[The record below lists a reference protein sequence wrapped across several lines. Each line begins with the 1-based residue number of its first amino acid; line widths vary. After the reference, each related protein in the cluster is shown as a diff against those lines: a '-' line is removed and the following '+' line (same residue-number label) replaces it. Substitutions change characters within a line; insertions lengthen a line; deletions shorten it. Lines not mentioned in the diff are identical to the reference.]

1 MIYSPKEEKELL
13 NLLKNIDD
21 STFIIAGGTDLVIH
35 LKNNKI
41 TDYNIIDITKIK
53 EFKTVYETKYFL
65 HIGALLTMSEICENT
80 MIKEKCKALY
90 QAAYELGSTLIRN
103 RATIGGNVCNASQS
117 ADCSL
122 ALFCLE
128 ASVKILHC
136 SGEERIIPI
145 DEFIIGKEKTI
156 LTKNEVVTEILI
168 PQKNR
173 ASAFKKV
180 GARKAVTISKV
191 SCAVEYIPDIDLLT
205 NVRACLG
212 AVGIKPV
219 RAANIEAYLEGKKNS
234 SINLQELQNIA
245 HNEIENAIPTRS
257 SRFYKRTAVEGL
269 IEDLIKSLKED
280 EVYYE

>member
-1 MIYSPKEEKELL
+1 MLYSPKEKNELL

-35 LKNNKI
+35 LKNSKLI
-41 TDYNIIDITKIK
+41 DYSIIDITKIK

-65 HIGALLTMSEICENT
+65 HIGSLITMTEICENNI
-80 MIKEKCKALY
+80 IKEKCKALY

-122 ALFCLE
+122 ALFCLDS
-128 ASVKILHC
+128 AVKILDC
-136 SGEERIIPI
+136 SGEERIVPI
-145 DEFIIGKEKTI
+145 DEFIIGREKTI

-173 ASAFKKV
+173 VSAFKKV

-191 SCAVEYIPDIDLLT
+191 SCAVEYIPDDGALT
-205 NVRACLG
+205 NVRSYLG

-219 RAANIEAYLEGKKNS
+219 KAVNIETYLEGKNVS
-234 SINLQELQNIA
+234 NINLQELQNIA
-245 HNEIENAIPTRS
+245 HNEIESAIPARS

-269 IEDLIKSLKED
+269 IEDLIKNLKED
-280 EVYYE
+280 

>member
-1 MIYSPKEEKELL
+1 MFYSPKEKNELL

-53 EFKTVYETKYFL
+53 EFKTIYETKYFL

-122 ALFCLE
+122 ALFCFG
-128 ASVKILHC
+128 AAVKILHC
-136 SGEERIIPI
+136 SGEEKIIPI
-145 DEFIIGKEKTI
+145 NEFIIGKEKTI

-168 PQKNR
+168 PQTTGV
-173 ASAFKKV
+173 SAFKKV

-191 SCAVEYIPDIDLLT
+191 SCAVEYIPDNDLLT
-205 NVRACLG
+205 NVRAYLG
-212 AVGIKPV
+212 AVGTKPV
-219 RAANIEAYLEGKKNS
+219 RAKHIEAYLENKVLQN
-234 SINLQELQNIA
+234 INLTELQNIA
-245 HNEIENAIPTRS
+245 HNEIENVIPSRS

-280 EVYYE
+280 